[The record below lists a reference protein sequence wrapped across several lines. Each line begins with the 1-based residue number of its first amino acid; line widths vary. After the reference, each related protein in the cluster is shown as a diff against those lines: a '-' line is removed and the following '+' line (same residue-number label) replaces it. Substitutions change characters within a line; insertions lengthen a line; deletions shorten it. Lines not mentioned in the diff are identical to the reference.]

1 MGLFGCCGSSE
12 EEQALKQRE
21 EDVSKREKAVGQKE
35 SELFEK
41 QKKFEQE
48 KRQFET
54 DKKLGQVNPTF
65 TSDEDSAKK
74 KKQDKEL
81 AELRELNAQQAKE
94 LTAKNREIE
103 QLKVKTSQLQRELDA
118 LRKHPKTTNGSG
130 GAEEGNFDR
139 SGKRHAQV
147 EEAKPVNVQ
156 LVKTEK
162 STETATLL
170 RNALKECDLLRRL
183 ESHHIEAIVEVM
195 KKRNYEVGDF
205 VIKEGDDA
213 SEVFVVET
221 GEVEVSHDDDDGT
234 RQRIKKMEAPS
245 TFGEIALLFNT
256 ARTAN
261 VIATTKAVIWSID
274 RTEFTAIM
282 QNTNETNY
290 IERSTFLRR
299 VPILK
304 HLSDYEVAKIAH
316 VAERETYESGQF
328 IIREK
333 TVGDT
338 FYIIVRGQCDVYQVQ
353 KDNTQKLINKMKPG
367 EHFGEKALLNDNDLR
382 TASVRAA
389 SEVQCLVLTRADVI
403 RLIGNLQDIYP
414 NRPAEAQLS
423 VPSGVNDQDPDISLA
438 NLAVMSILGEGGFG
452 KVELVKVR
460 KQNRFYARK
469 RVAKTKINKKDMQ
482 LEKQIMQQQECK
494 FIVKL
499 YYTLSDQYYV
509 YLLMEPCLGGE
520 LWTHLK
526 KHKKFPE
533 ERAQFYVACTIEAI
547 HFLHKRKIVYRDIKP
562 ENLLLDRH
570 GYAKLADF
578 GLARITQ
585 AGSRRWT
592 CCGTP
597 EYMAPE
603 VLLKYGHDF
612 SVDYW
617 AIGVL
622 IYELTQG
629 EPPFKSPKYIMK
641 GIDVATFPSK
651 VSKYGKEI
659 IKNLVQVNPSKRLGN
674 FKNGIDDIKNHRWFQ
689 AFDWPGLVQRTIT
702 APWEPTLRS
711 DWDTKYFDQ
720 NDSNRIT
727 GV

>member
-1 MGLFGCCGSSE
+1 
-12 EEQALKQRE
+12 
-21 EDVSKREKAVGQKE
+21 
-35 SELFEK
+35 
-41 QKKFEQE
+41 
-48 KRQFET
+48 
-54 DKKLGQVNPTF
+54 
-65 TSDEDSAKK
+65 
-74 KKQDKEL
+74 
-81 AELRELNAQQAKE
+81 
-94 LTAKNREIE
+94 
-103 QLKVKTSQLQRELDA
+103 
-118 LRKHPKTTNGSG
+118 
-130 GAEEGNFDR
+130 
-139 SGKRHAQV
+139 
-147 EEAKPVNVQ
+147 
-156 LVKTEK
+156 
-162 STETATLL
+162 
-170 RNALKECDLLRRL
+170 
-183 ESHHIEAIVEVM
+183 
-195 KKRNYEVGDF
+195 
-205 VIKEGDDA
+205 
-213 SEVFVVET
+213 
-221 GEVEVSHDDDDGT
+221 
-234 RQRIKKMEAPS
+234 
-245 TFGEIALLFNT
+245 
-256 ARTAN
+256 
-261 VIATTKAVIWSID
+261 
-274 RTEFTAIM
+274 
-282 QNTNETNY
+282 
-290 IERSTFLRR
+290 LRR

-316 VAERETYESGQF
+316 VAERETYDANQH
-328 IIREK
+328 IVREGWE
-333 TVGDT
+333 GDT
-338 FYIIVRGQCDVYQVQ
+338 FYIIVKGQCDVFQLQ
-353 KDNTQKLINKMKPG
+353 EKTNTQKLINKLKAG

-382 TASVRAA
+382 TATVRA
-389 SEVQCLVLTRADVI
+389 STDVQCLTLSRADVV

-414 NRPAEAQLS
+414 NRPTEPN
-423 VPSGVNDQDPDISLA
+423 VEMTKVKNDENDPDISLQ
-438 NLAVMSILGEGGFG
+438 NLATMSILGEGGFG

-482 LEKQIMQQQECK
+482 LEKQIMQQQDCK

-526 KHKKFPE
+526 KHKKFQE
-533 ERAQFYVACTIEAI
+533 DRAQFYTACTIEAI

-562 ENLLLDRH
+562 ENLLLDKH

-585 AGSRRWT
+585 TGSRRWT

-641 GIDVATFPSK
+641 GIDVATFPHKISK
-651 VSKYGKEI
+651 SCKEI

-674 FKNGIDDIKNHRWFQ
+674 FKNGMDDIKNHRWFSS
-689 AFDWPGLVQRTIT
+689 FDWHGLTNRTIT

-711 DWDTKYFDQ
+711 DWDTKYFDN

-727 GV
+727 GM

>member
-1 MGLFGCCGSSE
+1 MGIFCCSNDGTAE
-12 EEQALKQRE
+12 EELQQRE
-21 EDVSKREKAVGQKE
+21 EEVKRREQDLTKREDDLFKKQKQFQAE
-35 SELFEK
+35 KKQFEK
-41 QKKFEQE
+41 E
-48 KRQFET
+48 KN
-54 DKKLGQVNPTF
+54 LGQVNPTF
-65 TSDEDSAKK
+65 SHDDDADKQKK
-74 KKQDKEL
+74 HDKEL
-81 AELRELNAQQAKE
+81 VELRELNAAQARE
-94 LTAKNREIE
+94 ISQKNREIE
-103 QLKVKTSQLQRELDA
+103 QLKTKVSQLQRELDSI
-118 LRKHPKTTNGSG
+118 KHVPKKSNE
-130 GAEEGNFDR
+130 EEGKFANTT

-147 EEAKPVNVQ
+147 EEATPQNVQ

-162 STETATLL
+162 SVETAALL

-183 ESHHIEAIVEVM
+183 ETNHIEAIVEVM
-195 KKRNYEVGDF
+195 KKRTYEVGDF

-213 SEVFVVET
+213 SEVFVVEK
-221 GEVEVSHDDDDGT
+221 GEVEVSHDDDDGQ

-261 VIATTKAVIWSID
+261 VIATVRSLIWSID
-274 RTEFTAIM
+274 RREFTAIM
-282 QNTNETNY
+282 QSTNETNY

-299 VPILK
+299 VQILK

-316 VAERETYESGQF
+316 VAERETYDQGQYVV
-328 IIREK
+328 REGS
-333 TVGDT
+333 VGDT
-338 FYIIVRGQCDVYQVQ
+338 FYIIVRGTCDVFQVQ
-353 KDNTQKLINKMKPG
+353 PDNTQKLINKLKQG

-382 TASVRAA
+382 TATVRAS
-389 SEVQCLVLTRADVI
+389 SEVQCLTLMRADVI

-414 NRPAEAQLS
+414 NRPTEHQSLQVKAATE
-423 VPSGVNDQDPDISLA
+423 DTDPDISLA

-482 LEKQIMQQQECK
+482 LEKQIMQQQDCK

-547 HFLHKRKIVYRDIKP
+547 QFLHKRKIVYRDIKP

-651 VSKYGKEI
+651 ISKYGKEV

-689 AFDWPGLVQRTIT
+689 AFDWTGLVQRTIT

-711 DWDTKYFDQ
+711 EWDTKYFDQ
-720 NDSNRIT
+720 HDSNRLT